1 MIVSPVT
8 LAGDEQPRH
17 FCHNQQQAAW
27 RRTRLARLLE
37 RLRAMRRILPSLVQL
52 LMRLGAAK
60 TPAGRAF
67 HFVHLQVPKEGRE
80 VTRETFQFRVDKKKS
95 RRRNGVTDTTCCA
108 PTGPPEIPAS

>member
-8 LAGDEQPRH
+8 LAGDEQSRH

-27 RRTRLARLLE
+27 RRTRLARLLQ

-67 HFVHLQVPKEGRE
+67 HFVHLQVPKEGQE
-80 VTRETFQFRVDKKKS
+80 VTREPSGFEWIRKS
-95 RRRNGVTDTTCCA
+95 PGGGMA
-108 PTGPPEIPAS
+108 

>member
-8 LAGDEQPRH
+8 LAGDEQSRH

-27 RRTRLARLLE
+27 RRTRLARLLQ
-37 RLRAMRRILPSLVQL
+37 RLRAMRRSLPSLVQL